1 MPQHHAPDSKGSKRG
16 KYAKLSDIQFI
27 ASVIQKQ
34 ITQSRGPLSQMRFL
48 INGKLYP
55 YSEVARRIRRAKK
68 SGIFWSDK
76 PDKALKQPSHIEII
90 TSPVPK
96 RNHSVLMPSSSNA
109 KDCRGE
115 PSSTQSSRLSEIYA
129 RWAEV
134 MDCSYRDCF
143 LDLVS
148 AEQTSTMHPALSYPD
163 EHLMPAKFFYNI
175 IKYFNGAHEN
185 GHYVRNELGELVSHV
200 SVNSSTN
207 VNNFYKCCITAI
219 DLLER
224 GYPAQGFALV
234 SDALWLI
241 EELLEERDPKLID
254 TICDVSVILLTKG
267 WDRVYDVLTE
277 RICSMVE
284 IRALRRREELQPW
297 AQVFACLRKLPT
309 TQALEMMRRGWQCGF
324 DQLEGI
330 LPGHAWEGLNMS
342 CSSDYSLRMG
352 ENIGRLHQDIMSAWF
367 SLPEPSALG
376 SMQMQFACGNALYH
390 DKNYREAAGTMESI
404 VSRCV
409 EAREQGNVMWVS
421 LEVEA
426 LEVSARCQYARSKSH
441 QRQTDISA
449 AVALLERAITRS
461 ESVWGITSATTIALQ
476 HTRWLWLLDQDRGSE
491 AQSLRVT
498 IDAVLIKPEP
508 GIEESGLPT
517 PESCTD

>member
-68 SGIFWSDK
+68 AGIFWSDK

-129 RWAEV
+129 RWADV

-267 WDRVYDVLTE
+267 WDRVYDVLTQ